1 MRSIIFYN
9 LRESIYK
16 VKYEGIEFRFSS
28 ALYMRKFENR
38 VKEYVQI
45 NINKFYSRYRWVA
58 GGDFKNNLKY
68 TFAVDLY
75 TRIEKRGFLIKQV
88 GDENEIDEVRGSEV
102 KRCDKAI

>member
-1 MRSIIFYN
+1 
-9 LRESIYK
+9 
-16 VKYEGIEFRFSS
+16 
-28 ALYMRKFENR
+28 MRKFEKR
-38 VKEYVQI
+38 VNEYVQI
-45 NINKFYSRYRWVA
+45 NMNKFYSRYKWVA
-58 GGDFKNNLKY
+58 GAEFIKGLKY